1 MNRSRFLYICESKSI
16 VMTTLTLKIDK
27 RTKAGKA
34 FLAMSEPFLQNVEGI
49 EVVERVSNRKTKE
62 ENLYNPEFVKMI
74 LERYADIK
82 SGKSKCITI
91 DPDDV
96 WGSLGLK

>member
-1 MNRSRFLYICESKSI
+1 
-16 VMTTLTLKIDK
+16 MTTITLKIDK

-49 EVVERVSNRKTKE
+49 EIVENDSKKITNSE
-62 ENLYNPEFVKMI
+62 DLYNPEFVKMI
-74 LERYADIK
+74 KKAQKSEKRTVVDPNDI
-82 SGKSKCITI
+82 
-91 DPDDV
+91 